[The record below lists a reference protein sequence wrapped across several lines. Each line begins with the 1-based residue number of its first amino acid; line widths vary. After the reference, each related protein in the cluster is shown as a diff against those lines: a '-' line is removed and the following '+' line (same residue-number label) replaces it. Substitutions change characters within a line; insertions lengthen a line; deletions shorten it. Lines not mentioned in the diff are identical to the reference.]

1 VGEPSFNHPFIILM
15 VGVVIVLAI
24 LIRTAFERLSL
35 PPLTGFIALGFLMRC
50 LEYRL
55 GIFSAGAWHVFQL
68 LAAIGVITLL
78 FRIGL
83 ESNIAGLLHQLRR
96 ASFIWVGDVLL
107 SGGLL
112 SGGLGYAV
120 SYFLLGWEFI
130 PSLFVAA
137 ALTATSVGISVGV
150 WQNADALQSPTGELL
165 IDVAEMDDV
174 SGIVLMALLFALA
187 PVLKNGA
194 SASLAPLVL
203 ETGGILLLKL
213 LVFGAFCVVF
223 SQYIEDYVTRW
234 FERIAQPPVSMLVVA
249 GLGFIMVAFAGLIG
263 FSSAIG
269 AFFAG
274 LVFSRDP
281 ESVKLEAAFGPV
293 YELFSP
299 FFFIGIG
306 LHIDPAVIGPGLA
319 VGGILLVV
327 AVLGKVLGDG
337 LGALVSLGWAG
348 AVLLGLTMVPRA
360 EIAMVIMN
368 KGLELGPWAVP
379 SEVYAGMVVVS
390 LGTCVFSALTVRAL
404 LQRWPQEQTA
414 G

>member
-1 VGEPSFNHPFIILM
+1 M

-24 LIRTAFERLSL
+24 LIRTTFERLSL
-35 PPLTGFIALGFLMRC
+35 PPLIGFISLGFLMRW
-50 LEYRL
+50 LEYNW
-55 GIFSAGAWHVFQL
+55 GIFSPGAWHVFQL
-68 LAAIGVITLL
+68 LAKIGIITLL

-83 ESNIAGLLHQLRR
+83 ESNIGGLLHQLRR
-96 ASFIWVGDVLL
+96 ASFIWVGDVLI
-107 SGGLL
+107 

-120 SYFLLGWEFI
+120 AYYILGWEFI

-150 WQNADALQSPTGELL
+150 WQNAGALQSPTGELL
-165 IDVAEMDDV
+165 IDVAELDDI

-187 PVLKNGA
+187 PVLKNGT
-194 SASLAPLVL
+194 SAALLPMVL
-203 ETGGILLLKL
+203 TTGGILLLKL
-213 LVFGAFCVVF
+213 LGFGAFCFVF
-223 SQYIEDYVTRW
+223 SQYVEQHVTRW
-234 FERIAQPPVSMLVVA
+234 FERITKPPVSLLVVA
-249 GLGFIMVAFAGLIG
+249 GIGFIMAAFAGLIG

-281 ESVKLEAAFGPV
+281 DAVKLEAAFGPV

-306 LHIDPAVIGPGLA
+306 LHIDPAVVVPGLA

-327 AVLGKVLGDG
+327 AVLGKLWGDG
-337 LGALVSLGWAG
+337 LGAFWVLGWTG
-348 AVLLGLTMVPRA
+348 AVLLGLSMVPRA

-390 LGTCVFSALTVRAL
+390 LTTCVLASLTVRIL
-404 LQRWPQEQTA
+404 LKRWPQEQTS

>member
-1 VGEPSFNHPFIILM
+1 MGESSFNHPFIILL

-24 LIRTAFERLSL
+24 LLKTVFERLSL
-35 PPLTGFIALGFLMRC
+35 PPLTGFIALGFLMRW
-50 LEYRL
+50 LEYQL
-55 GIFSAGAWHVFQL
+55 GFFSLGAWQVFRL
-68 LAAIGVITLL
+68 LAEIGVITLL

-83 ESNIAGLLHQLRR
+83 ESNIAGLVNQLRR

-107 SGGLL
+107 SGGL
-112 SGGLGYAV
+112 GYAV
-120 SYFLLGWEFI
+120 CYFVLGWEFI

-150 WQNADALQSPTGELL
+150 WQNAGALKSPTGELL
-165 IDVAEMDDV
+165 IDVAELDDI

-187 PVLKNGA
+187 PVLKNDTA
-194 SASLAPLVL
+194 ASLWPMVA
-203 ETGGILLLKL
+203 ETGGFILLKL
-213 LVFGAFCVVF
+213 LVFGAFCFFF
-223 SQYIEDYVTRW
+223 SRYLEQHVTRW
-234 FERIAQPPVSMLVVA
+234 FERIAQPPVSLLVVA
-249 GLGFIMVAFAGLIG
+249 GIGFIMAAFAGLIG

-281 ESVKLEAAFGPV
+281 ESVQLEAAFGPV

-306 LHIDPAVIGPGLA
+306 LHIDPAVLGPGLA
-319 VGGILLVV
+319 VGGLLFVV
-327 AVLGKVLGDG
+327 AVLGKTVGDG
-337 LGALVSLGWAG
+337 LGALVTLGWTG
-348 AVLLGLTMVPRA
+348 AILLGLSMVPRA

-368 KGLELGPWAVP
+368 KGLNLGAWAVP
-379 SEVYAGMVVVS
+379 SEAYAAMVVVS
-390 LGTCVFSALTVRAL
+390 LSTCVFSSFIVRAL
-404 LQRWPQEQTA
+404 LKRWPQEQTA